1 MRKQGKKR
9 EKIERKY
16 LAVLA
21 GLSAAVLWLA
31 VGNIV
36 VLAAPV
42 SLESPSAVVYEQTSE
57 GSNAVG
63 NLIQDSTFDYQGD
76 VRAEDGSTWH
86 MVTMANGVSGYI
98 RGDLVLS
105 PVENVET
112 ETGAGAEGGET
123 GTDPQTGNGETG
135 ADAGAENGETG
146 VDAGAEQGAT
156 GADGAGAA
164 GEEAA
169 EDENTADEDADG
181 GQEGEEDALAG
192 NITPPVYGAE
202 NNREKTYAA
211 GALGTKIK
219 QSESVQEPEEVSESP
234 VHTDFFGRLDKTLI
248 FSGIVLICAFLV
260 GRAFLKKLK
269 EECIQPG
276 ESVGDILKGSAR
288 RYDKKSVRR
297 KRKNRRRK
305 NKRKK
310 QQAKKENEKTY
321 KTSNGKRSGY
331 TQSRKE

>member
-31 VGNIV
+31 AGNIV
-36 VLAAPV
+36 VLAAPA
-42 SLESPSAVVYEQTSE
+42 SLESPSAVVYEQASE

-63 NLIQDSTFDYQGD
+63 NLIQDSTFDYLGD
-76 VRAEDGSTWH
+76 ITAEDGSNWH

-105 PVENVET
+105 PVESVET
-112 ETGAGAEGGET
+112 ETGAGGGEA
-123 GTDPQTGNGETG
+123 GTDPQAGNGEAG
-135 ADAGAENGETG
+135 ADAGAENGEAG
-146 VDAGAEQGAT
+146 VDAGAEQGA
-156 GADGAGAA
+156 A
-164 GEEAA
+164 GEEPA

-181 GQEGEEDALAG
+181 EQEGEEDTLAG
-192 NITPPVYGAE
+192 NITPPVYEAE
-202 NNREKTYAA
+202 NNRQKTYAVD
-211 GALGTKIK
+211 ALGTKIK
-219 QSESVQEPEEVSESP
+219 QAESAREPEEVSESP

-248 FSGIVLICAFLV
+248 FSGIALLCSFLV
-260 GRAFLKKLK
+260 GSVFLKKLK
-269 EECIQPG
+269 KEYMQPG
-276 ESVGDILKGSAR
+276 ESRENISEGSAR

-297 KRKNRRRK
+297 KRKSRRKK

-310 QQAKKENEKTY
+310 QQVKKENEKTY
-321 KTSNGKRSGY
+321 KTSIGKRNGY
-331 TQSRKE
+331 TQNGKE